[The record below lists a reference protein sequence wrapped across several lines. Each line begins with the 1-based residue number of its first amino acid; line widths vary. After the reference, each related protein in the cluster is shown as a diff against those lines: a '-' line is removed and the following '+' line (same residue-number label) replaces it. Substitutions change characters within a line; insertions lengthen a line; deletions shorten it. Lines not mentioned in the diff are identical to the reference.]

1 MNWRNLRDRLLI
13 GHIIVWSSL
22 LCLFLFQ
29 SAPISTHAVL
39 ENRIGPIEANHSTD
53 LYLQALAGLQ
63 NGSQSVDES
72 LQSLPKGKRL
82 LIFVR
87 SDNSP
92 SEFLGMLIAY
102 LSWPRQVQIV
112 KLRGTTADKEVVAI
126 APASVAGIVFCSV
139 TPPTWLGKGIR
150 LGSSILLVPVPA
162 PEARP

>member
-53 LYLQALAGLQ
+53 LYLQALTGLQ

-87 SDNSP
+87 ADNSP
-92 SEFLGMLIAY
+92 SELLGRLIVCR
-102 LSWPRQVQIV
+102 SW
-112 KLRGTTADKEVVAI
+112 RGTCPRVKV
-126 APASVAGIVFCSV
+126 
-139 TPPTWLGKGIR
+139 R
-150 LGSSILLVPVPA
+150 
-162 PEARP
+162 AR

>member
-1 MNWRNLRDRLLI
+1 MNWRNLRNRLLI
-13 GHIIVWSSL
+13 GHIVVWSSL

-29 SAPISTHAVL
+29 SVPISTRAVL

-92 SEFLGMLIAY
+92 SEFLGMLVAY

-112 KLRGTTADKEVVAI
+112 KVNPSTYSRDLSAI
-126 APASVAGIVFCSV
+126 NTSSVSAAIFCNLK
-139 TPPTWLGKGIR
+139 PPVWIKSKTSF
-150 LGSSILLVPVPA
+150 GSSITVVRTESLNPNQ
-162 PEARP
+162 